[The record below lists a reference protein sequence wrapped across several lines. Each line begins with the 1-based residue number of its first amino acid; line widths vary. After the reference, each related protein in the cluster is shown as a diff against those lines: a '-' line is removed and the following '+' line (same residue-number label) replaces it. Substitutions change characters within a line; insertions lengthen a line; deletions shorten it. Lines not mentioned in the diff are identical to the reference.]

1 MDLLAVVVVSLILV
15 PLTIFWGGNPVSL
28 VLGLIFALFLPGY
41 ALMAAVFPKRHDL
54 DTVRRLALSFGFSI
68 VVVPLVGVFLNYTPW
83 GIGIYSVLISLL
95 VFIIIAAAA
104 AWFRRRRIIP
114 EERFEPRF
122 HFSLAGF
129 RGRKHLWDVVLLV
142 LLVVV
147 IIGAIGTL
155 VYVARPAEEPGFTEF
170 YMLGPE
176 GRAENYTD
184 VVVLGEEAAITLG
197 VINHERVASEYSMR
211 VFIEGKT
218 VAEVATGT
226 LEHGEGWEQK
236 VSFTPLEVGEAQ
248 LVEIWLYREDK
259 NIAYY
264 VLRLWIDVVGNK

>member
-129 RGRKHLWDVVLLV
+129 RGRQHLWDVVLLV
-142 LLVVV
+142 LLLVV
-147 IIGAIGTL
+147 IVGAISTL
-155 VYVARPAEEPGFTEF
+155 VYVARPAEEPWFTEF

-176 GRAENYTD
+176 GRAENYPD

-236 VSFTPLEVGEAQ
+236 DSFTPLEVGEAQ